1 MKYIALI
8 GDIVSS
14 KQLTKRDAFQKDLAT
29 SLGTLSER
37 KPKLASPYTITL
49 GDEFQAVYKSADNLF
64 LDIFSI
70 LADIYPTEARFGVG
84 VGELTTP
91 INPKQALGMDGPAFH
106 RARESI
112 NGLKKSG
119 YLIGLQGE
127 PHAQGPEFD
136 HWKLLNHLLNFVSHK
151 VGAWEKN
158 RLRIMRGLLQE
169 QSVSELERE
178 LGVSNVAVYKNI
190 NAGALD
196 ELRGLCHEITRL
208 LNREL
213 KRP

>member
-8 GDIVSS
+8 GDIVDSKS
-14 KQLTKRDAFQKDLAT
+14 LPGREAFQKQLTAALREA
-29 SLGTLSER
+29 SER

-70 LADIYPTEARFGVG
+70 MGDIHPQEARFGAG
-84 VGELTTP
+84 LGELTTA

-112 NGLKKSG
+112 TILKKSG

-127 PHAQGPEFD
+127 PPAHAGEFD
-136 HWKLLNHLLNFVSHK
+136 HWKLLNHLLNIVSHK
-151 VGAWEKN
+151 IGSWEKN
-158 RLRIMRGLLQE
+158 RLRVLCGLLQKR
-169 QSVSELERE
+169 SVAEIEEELK
-178 LGVSNVAVYKNI
+178 VSNVAVYKNI

-196 ELRGLCHEITRL
+196 ELMGLCNEITRL